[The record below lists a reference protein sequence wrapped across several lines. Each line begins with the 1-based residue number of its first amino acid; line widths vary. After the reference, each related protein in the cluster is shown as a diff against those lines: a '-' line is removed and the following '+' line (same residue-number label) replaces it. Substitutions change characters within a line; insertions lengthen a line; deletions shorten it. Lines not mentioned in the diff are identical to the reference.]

1 MPKISIDRM
10 GEIMKVILTEL
21 KDAGGEARVKDLLD
35 GAEGKLALTEYEK
48 DTLER
53 SGYVRWH
60 TNVRFYSIDCVKAGY
75 IQKSGGK
82 WILTLQGEEALKKP
96 AGEFMRSAMK
106 KYRAWK
112 SAQETE
118 QDQTESVEDDAEP
131 DKAIRQTAYEQGV
144 EQARVEIED
153 HIRSLGP
160 YDFQKLVAELLVGM
174 GYHVPYVAP
183 PGPDGGID
191 IVAYKD
197 PLGTS
202 TPRIRV
208 QVKHREQKLSVREAR
223 DLEGLLRREG
233 DVGLLVSSGGFTSEV
248 ERELGSSNKHME
260 TMDLDRLIG
269 LWQEH
274 YDKIRES
281 GKALLPLVRVFF
293 LAPAEE

>member
-21 KDAGGEARVKDLLD
+21 RDLGGEARVKDLLD
-35 GAEGKLALTEYEK
+35 RAEGKLDLTGYEK
-48 DTLER
+48 ETLER

-82 WILTLQGEEALKKP
+82 WFLTSQGEEALSKP

-112 SAQETE
+112 SAQKTE
-118 QDQTESVEDDAEP
+118 QDQAEDLEELQEIAV
-131 DKAIRQTAYEQGV
+131 RQTAYEQGV
-144 EQARVEIED
+144 EQASTEIED
-153 HIRSLGP
+153 YIRGLDP
-160 YDFQKLVAELLVGM
+160 YDFQDLVAELLIAM

-183 PGPDGGID
+183 PGPDGGVD
-191 IVAYKD
+191 IVAYKN
-197 PLGTS
+197 PIGS
-202 TPRIRV
+202 SPPRIRI
-208 QVKHREQKLSVREAR
+208 QVKHREQKLTVREAR
-223 DLEGLLRREG
+223 ELEGLLRRDG

-248 ERELGSSNKHME
+248 ERELRSSSKHLE

-274 YDKIRES
+274 YDKISEA
-281 GKALLPLVRVFF
+281 GKSLLPLVKVFF

>member
-10 GEIMKVILTEL
+10 GEIMKAILTEL
-21 KDAGGEARVKDLLD
+21 KDLGGEARAKDLLTR
-35 GAEGKLALTEYEK
+35 AEGKLDLTDYEK
-48 DTLER
+48 ETLER

-82 WILTLQGEEALKKP
+82 WILTEQGEEALKKP

-112 SAQETE
+112 SAREAE
-118 QDQTESVEDDAEP
+118 QDQAEDLEELQEEAV
-131 DKAIRQTAYEQGV
+131 RQTAYEQGV
-144 EQARVEIED
+144 EQASAEIED
-153 HIRSLGP
+153 YIKSLDP
-160 YDFQKLVAELLVGM
+160 YDFQDLVAELLVAM

-183 PGPDGGID
+183 PGPDGGVD

-197 PLGTS
+197 PLGS
-202 TPRIRV
+202 SPPRIRI
-208 QVKHREQKLSVREAR
+208 QVKHREQKLTVREAR
-223 DLEGLLRREG
+223 ELEGLLRREG

-248 ERELGSSNKHME
+248 ERELRSSSKHLE

-274 YDKIRES
+274 YDDISEAGRT
-281 GKALLPLVRVFF
+281 LLPLRQVFF
-293 LAPAEE
+293 LAPAGE